1 MKTAMTLFLVLL
13 FIGCKGQ
20 EKEKPEEKG
29 NEKKDLSENPKKQWK
44 VQIS

>member
-1 MKTAMTLFLVLL
+1 MTLFFVLL

-20 EKEKPEEKG
+20 EKGKPEEKD
-29 NEKKDLSENPKKQWK
+29 NEKKDLTEKPKKEWK